1 MRYRIVGVTYDGVRV
16 LAPKTKST
24 KFTMAEMRS
33 AIRAAQAARAD
44 AISHLKGPTPMMP
57 KVTLRA
63 IDGVGGTIH
72 ASKSG
77 AVYEHD
83 ADGIVIVD
91 QMDVVDLL
99 ATHERV
105 PAERGVRAADAPQV
119 TAVSVTSTTEGAS
132 ALNPADRMKNTREV
146 PNDAGQ
152 QNQDHGDATPP
163 HGDPQ
168 NDGSTDASRAE
179 AQAEVDAAK
188 RAGVDTEHRSALANT
203 GHMGVAHPN
212 DADQAEARGEDAGS
226 EHA

>member
-1 MRYRIVGVTYDGVRV
+1 
-16 LAPKTKST
+16 
-24 KFTMAEMRS
+24 
-33 AIRAAQAARAD
+33 
-44 AISHLKGPTPMMP
+44 MMP

-63 IDGVGGTIH
+63 IDGIGGTIH

-77 AVYEHD
+77 AAYEHD
-83 ADGIVIVD
+83 ADGYVTVAHE
-91 QMDVVDLL
+91 DVVDLL

-105 PAERGVRAADAPQV
+105 PAERGQRAADAPQV

-168 NDGSTDASRAE
+168 NDGSTAASRAE

-188 RAGVDTEHRSALANT
+188 RAGIETEHRSALANT
-203 GHMGVAHPN
+203 GHMGVAHAN
-212 DADQAEARGEDAGS
+212 ESDQAEARGEGEQAGENGSDAHDAAFDQFKDHGGQ
-226 EHA
+226 EDPTIRGKTKAELDEAGEKAGGA